1 MKTKAEVLHEAEIM
15 GLVEQGVGNY
25 TKEQLMD
32 MLAKVYRER
41 DVQWPAL
48 ITQYPVMLAR
58 NVKDLAGAEFAKIRA
73 NKNGLWIA
81 EEKLDEVRAKLHF
94 GLTNNRIDSRNRSD
108 VTYEYTEKTKCL
120 PHLKNFKHNIPGT
133 VLDGGLLMPVR
144 VIDYGKTQTDSSLTS
159 TTATVNSSPE
169 RAIELQKV
177 FGYCRY
183 FIYDILFYE
192 GTDVRPLPYEER
204 YKLIREIY
212 QELDDPNNYIRQPMH
227 RVAEFEEFYRMVVGM
242 GGEGLMFKRLD
253 YPYSAVGRS
262 KGEWKW
268 KKYKELD
275 GFVTGFV
282 PGEGEFSGLVGS
294 LLISIFDSN
303 GVTQEVAAVQPGD
316 LPFRRSISLAD
327 GSMIDAMYSKVYTIS
342 YLQKTKN
349 NRCRHA
355 VLERPRPDKNMYD
368 CKGGL

>member
-15 GLVEQGVGNY
+15 GLVKQGVGNY

-32 MLAKVYRER
+32 MLARHYRER
-41 DVQWPAL
+41 DVTRPAL

-58 NVKDLAGAEFAKIRA
+58 NVKDLSGVAFANIC
-73 NKNGLWIA
+73 NNENGLWIA
-81 EEKLDEVRAKLHF
+81 EEKLDEVRAKLHL
-94 GLTNNRIDSRNRSD
+94 GESWNRIDARNRSD
-108 VTYEYTEKTKCL
+108 ITYEYTEKTECL
-120 PHLKNFKHNIPGT
+120 PHLKNFKHSIAGT
-133 VLDGGLLMPVR
+133 VLDGGLRSAVEK
-144 VIDYGKTQTDSSLTS
+144 ISFGKTQTDSYLTS
-159 TTATVNSSPE
+159 TTATVNSGPK
-169 RAIELQKV
+169 RAIELQAR
-177 FGYCRY
+177 FGYCQY
-183 FIYDILFYE
+183 FIYDILFYQ
-192 GTDVRPLPYEER
+192 GVDVRPLPYKER
-204 YKLIREIY
+204 YKLICDVY
-212 QELDDPNNYIRQPMH
+212 CELSTPEQYINRPMH
-227 RVAEFEEFYRMVVGM
+227 RTGEFEKFYRMVVGM

-294 LLISIFDSN
+294 LLISILDST
-303 GVTQEVAAVQPGD
+303 GAKQEVAAVQPGD

-327 GSMIDAMYSKVYTIS
+327 GDMLDSMYGKVFTIS

-349 NRCRHA
+349 DRCRHA
-355 VLERPRPDKNMYD
+355 VIERPRPDKNMYD